1 MTKGEAKAQALRWLD
16 EATLNGQSASAELTA
31 DYTDKF
37 NYFIWNVLVY
47 ISNIFKLPRTVI
59 LKENEL
65 TEVGGFYRYKM
76 PEDFMNFNK
85 INVYNKSSVVEVYD
99 YIRETTNTYLIPK
112 YYFGKDATVEVLYWG
127 MPAEIPHNAPEGT
140 ELEVAPKAIQLVPLR
155 LAIEATAG
163 SDETNAIS
171 TYLEAKFGNM
181 VENLLDNDNDY
192 GGLGIER
199 VYAL

>member
-47 ISNIFKLPRTVI
+47 ISNIFKLPRTVT
-59 LKENEL
+59 LKESEL
-65 TEVGGFYRYKM
+65 TDIGGFYRYKL
-76 PEDFMNFNK
+76 PDDFMSFNK
-85 INVYNKSSVVEVYD
+85 INVYNKASILEVYD

-112 YYFGKDATVEVLYWG
+112 DYFNKDNTVEVLYWG
-127 MPAEIPHNAPEGT
+127 MPAEIPSNAPEGT
-140 ELEVAPKAIQLVPLR
+140 ELEVQPKATQLVPLR

-171 TYLEAKFGNM
+171 AYLEAKFSNM
-181 VENLLDNDNDY
+181 VDNLLANDNDY